1 MSGMK
6 PNMKVVKERSPTPER
21 TSTAN
26 ASSGANAQRS
36 QVTRLGCV
44 VPRSVSRT

>member
-1 MSGMK
+1 MK
-6 PNMKVVKERSPTPER
+6 PIMKVVNVRSPTPER
-21 TSTAN
+21 NSTAD

-44 VPRSVSRT
+44 VPRSVSRM